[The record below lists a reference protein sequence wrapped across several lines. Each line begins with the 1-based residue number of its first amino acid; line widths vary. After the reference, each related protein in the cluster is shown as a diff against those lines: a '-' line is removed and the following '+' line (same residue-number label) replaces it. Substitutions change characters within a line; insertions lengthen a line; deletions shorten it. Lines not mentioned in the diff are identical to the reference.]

1 MSEQKVYDKPMT
13 FVNAKRIRTGDK
25 TAKGANKTTVT
36 FGLVNDFKTG
46 VEVNTADQLIAAL
59 EQYRGK
65 QVNIMLF
72 VEDKEHDGRK
82 FQSAYVGVTEMI
94 PKDQQPGKAT
104 FVPKSSQTAAKI
116 EAKAKQLA
124 EQFSTPTKA

>member
-1 MSEQKVYDKPMT
+1 MSTENKVYDKPMT
-13 FVNAKRIRTGDK
+13 FVNAKRVRTGDK

-46 VEVNTADQLIAAL
+46 AEVNTADQLITAL

-65 QVNIMLF
+65 QVNLMIF

-94 PKDQQPGKAT
+94 PKDQTQGKAT
-104 FVPKSSQTAAKI
+104 FVPKNQTTAAKI
-116 EAKAKQLA
+116 EAKSKQLA
-124 EQFSTPTKA
+124 EQFSAPKS